1 MDGSAKNKPRTKVG
15 WFPLFLGL
23 PLGNTSVG
31 ALLLLAEEGYR
42 TVRYKQHPFR
52 WYLNPIYKYL
62 GLFFVVMVASSL
74 LSTKKDLAL
83 VSTLGFFLMVSMVV
97 LGAKDL
103 AKDPKLPALLSI
115 LVASSTLSALYA
127 FLYFAKNLSRATA
140 PFVGVNGYGALIV
153 ISTSLGIGYLGS
165 RRDRWRYLAVPYAI
179 MMALAAVLTLTRG
192 AWLGYLAM
200 FLVFW
205 SRDKRHLIAILL
217 GICIVAALIFAIP
230 VTHERI
236 KDLGRAFQLRNDIW
250 LATVEMVK
258 ENPLL
263 GVGPGVYAY
272 EYPKY
277 RIPNTTE
284 PVAAYAH
291 NIFLQVLAETGVL
304 GFATFFGFLFQV
316 FRAAFYLARRKNFFY
331 QGLLAGLAGI
341 LISQQTDNTIVG
353 FEVGGAFW
361 LLVGLTLGFYFL
373 EKQAEGERT
382 TTATS
387 GEAGGFN

>member
-1 MDGSAKNKPRTKVG
+1 MDGAVKEKLHIKAG

-31 ALLLLAEEGYR
+31 ALLLLAEEGYH

-52 WYLNPIYKYL
+52 LYLKPIYKYL

-103 AKDPKLPALLSI
+103 AKNPKLPALLSI
-115 LVASSTLSALYA
+115 LVASSILSALYA
-127 FLYFAKNLSRATA
+127 FLYFARHLSRATA

-153 ISTSLGIGYLGS
+153 ISTGLCIGYLGS
-165 RRDRWRYLAVPYAI
+165 RRDRWRYLTVPYAI
-179 MMALAAVLTLTRG
+179 IMALAAVLTLTRG

-205 SRDKRHLIAILL
+205 AREKRHLIAILL
-217 GICIVAALIFAIP
+217 GIVIVAALIFAIP

-236 KDLGRAFQLRNDIW
+236 NDLGRAFQLRNDIW

-304 GFATFFGFLFQV
+304 
-316 FRAAFYLARRKNFFY
+316 
-331 QGLLAGLAGI
+331 
-341 LISQQTDNTIVG
+341 
-353 FEVGGAFW
+353 
-361 LLVGLTLGFYFL
+361 
-373 EKQAEGERT
+373 
-382 TTATS
+382 
-387 GEAGGFN
+387 